1 MSKTIKE
8 IADDL
13 GYSKTYVSQII
24 KSHNLQSSLRKEG
37 NKFIIDEEL
46 EKTIKSIITDS
57 LKEPFGSFVVR
68 FLINKMMF
76 FIFL

>member
-24 KSHNLQSSLRKEG
+24 KSHDVIL
-37 NKFIIDEEL
+37 
-46 EKTIKSIITDS
+46 KS
-57 LKEPFGSFVVR
+57 
-68 FLINKMMF
+68 
-76 FIFL
+76 